1 MARVIIEDMVLFL
14 IVLYLLSSIIFAIP
28 IFDSLTPGQ
37 RYNTATNS
45 FEPYT
50 RDTTSMFGDNSETLA
65 LLNSTQNTSIVDANG
80 LINPLAI
87 VALVGAYINL
97 LINVVS
103 STYLYFILKTFMG
116 SALASA
122 VTFLLNLMIF
132 VVGLRVLS
140 GRIRWD

>member
-1 MARVIIEDMVLFL
+1 MARVVIEDMVLFL
-14 IVLYLLSSIIFAIP
+14 IALYLLSSIIFAIP
-28 IFDSLTPGQ
+28 IFDSLVPGEK
-37 RYNTATNS
+37 YNTATNS

-50 RDTTSMFGDNSETLA
+50 RDTTSMFGDNSETLE
-65 LLNSTQNTSIVDANG
+65 LLNSTQNVSIVSSSG
-80 LINPLAI
+80 LIDPLAI
-87 VALVGAYINL
+87 VKLVGAYISL
-97 LINVVS
+97 LINTVG

-116 SALASA
+116 STLATA